1 MLLMQKQNIHMWP
14 DAAVLRIASGTKCAA
29 VLASHQE
36 VLLSLYVLYPSEGKH
51 FKYMFKL
58 NM

>member
-1 MLLMQKQNIHMWP
+1 MWP
-14 DAAVLRIASGTKCAA
+14 DAAVLSIASGREHAA

-51 FKYMFKL
+51 FKHMFKL

>member
-1 MLLMQKQNIHMWP
+1 MWS
-14 DAAVLRIASGTKCAA
+14 DAAILRIASGPEHVA

-36 VLLSLYVLYPSEGKH
+36 ALLSLYVLYLSEGKH
-51 FKYMFKL
+51 FKYMLKL